1 MSKYRQCPNCYG
13 QSKGNKVVQCTKCNK
28 VYCSGC
34 KGWTFLGG
42 YVCPNCKSS
51 GYRGIGT
58 IDPKA

>member
-13 QSKGNKVVQCTKCNK
+13 QSKGKQVVQCTKCGK

-34 KGWTFLGG
+34 KGWSMLGG
-42 YVCPNCKSS
+42 YQCPSCKST
-51 GYRGIGT
+51 GYRGLGR